1 MDADLKKNILTT
13 GTSLVGIVCKD
24 GVVMAGDRKTTAGGQ
39 IVMNK
44 NTQKVCQLNSYLV
57 VSGTGTSSDIELA
70 KKLITAQL
78 KLKELKDKKR
88 PTIREAANMIA
99 MSSYKNIR
107 QPSMIPFMA
116 GLMVGGINENGEAEL
131 YSVEPAGSVME
142 VEDYDANFS
151 SGMPYI
157 LGFLERQYKKDLPM
171 EEGIELS
178 IEAIK
183 ASSERDTAS
192 GHGVRLHD
200 NKRGNKTHIETKSRK
215 SVHRTQ
221 LINYNNM
228 ELNQNEVLE
237 KFFLLCL
244 SRGTPNGRKRNF
256 FFLKRKKSW
265 QIS

>member
-13 GTSLVGIVCKD
+13 GTSLVGIVCED

-39 IVMNK
+39 IVMSK
-44 NTQKVCQLNSYLV
+44 NTQKVCQLNNYIV

-78 KLKELKDKKR
+78 KLKELKDKQT
-88 PTIREAANMIA
+88 PTVKEAANMIA

-131 YSVEPAGSVME
+131 YSVEPAGSVMH
-142 VEDYDANFS
+142 VENFDANFS

-157 LGFLERQYKKDLPM
+157 LGLLERQYKPGLSVK
-171 EEGIELS
+171 EGVELA

-183 ASSERDTAS
+183 SSSQRDTAS
-192 GHGVRLHD
+192 GHGVDVFTITKEGIKHISKQRVESVYEEHD
-200 NKRGNKTHIETKSRK
+200 
-215 SVHRTQ
+215 
-221 LINYNNM
+221 
-228 ELNQNEVLE
+228 
-237 KFFLLCL
+237 
-244 SRGTPNGRKRNF
+244 
-256 FFLKRKKSW
+256 
-265 QIS
+265 